1 VLAGELRPGDLLVSH
16 DGQRVAVAELYDTGT
31 YERVYNLAIRTFHT
45 YFVCDETWP
54 CSVWAHNSYQT
65 LDELGQQVNRL
76 GRRGDRDWVRV
87 VSNERELKA
96 AWDKLTRGGTKVA
109 LTEGHAA
116 KKINEMVDM
125 TIQGR
130 GVRFIYREVSS
141 SGGPA
146 IDIMLKN
153 LRGGFD
159 RWRRIHISQ

>member
-1 VLAGELRPGDLLVSH
+1 
-16 DGQRVAVAELYDTGT
+16 
-31 YERVYNLAIRTFHT
+31 
-45 YFVCDETWP
+45 
-54 CSVWAHNSYQT
+54 
-65 LDELGQQVNRL
+65 
-76 GRRGDRDWVRV
+76 V

-96 AWDKLTRGGTKVA
+96 AWDELTRGGTKVA

-116 KKINEMVDM
+116 KKIKEMVDM

-146 IDIMLKN
+146 IDIMLKY

>member
-1 VLAGELRPGDLLVSH
+1 
-16 DGQRVAVAELYDTGT
+16 VAVAELYDTGT
-31 YERVYNLAIRTFHT
+31 YERVYNLAIRSFHT
-45 YFVCDETWP
+45 YFVCDESWP
-54 CSVWAHNSYQT
+54 CSVWAHNNCQT